1 MPNNEDIL
9 KQAGFQT
16 PEEVK
21 MTIAQAISAQAFIDM
36 LPDGLYHHEPS
47 NTWYHKRKMISFK
60 EAIKIASEPYTV
72 EKFKIDIER
81 ERAKKNPK
89 ASTEGLKL
97 DRQARKALEP
107 DPEDKRFKGDAPVIS
122 DGLSIA
128 RCKHGSYDIHTRT
141 DLQLRGSKH
150 LPEEPPTTRL
160 RNSASCHPIEGLDH
174 G

>member
-1 MPNNEDIL
+1 MSTDVL

-36 LPDGLYHHEPS
+36 LPNGLYHHEPS
-47 NTWYHKRKMISFK
+47 NTWYHNKKMVSFK
-60 EAIKIASEPYTV
+60 EAIQLSSEPYMI

-81 ERAKKNPK
+81 ERAKKNPR

-97 DRQARKALEP
+97 DRQTRKDLEP
-107 DPEDKRFKGDAPVIS
+107 DPEDKRFNGKASKIS

-128 RCKHGSYDIHTRT
+128 RGNHGSYDIHTRT
-141 DLQLRGSKH
+141 DLQLRGNRH

-160 RNSASCHPIEGLDH
+160 RNSASCHPIEGVDH